1 MLLRRPPD
9 SLWALALLIGL
20 CAILLLLAATQK
32 LHGQSESGSG
42 PPSLTQ
48 NLSEA
53 EMNLRLL
60 MERLTERQQQVADLQ
75 SNLRVADAKL
85 SDLADSLAIL
95 QAELE
100 QAQASQKESETAL
113 METSTSLDV
122 LLQRYNELDK
132 AWKNYRTEA
141 VKQITDLEKEYKRAR
156 RWAIGF
162 GVSTAVG
169 FLLSLFLAL
178 K

>member
-1 MLLRRPPD
+1 
-9 SLWALALLIGL
+9 
-20 CAILLLLAATQK
+20 
-32 LHGQSESGSG
+32 
-42 PPSLTQ
+42 
-48 NLSEA
+48 
-53 EMNLRLL
+53 
-60 MERLTERQQQVADLQ
+60 
-75 SNLRVADAKL
+75 LRVADAKL

-113 METSTSLDV
+113 METSTSLDA

-141 VKQITDLEKEYKRAR
+141 VKQITDLENEYNRAR